1 MNWNEIFEYRNGELF
16 WKIRP
21 SNKKLQNKK
30 VGCFSHGYIRLGYKK
45 KLYYAHRVIW
55 EMHHGVIPKNMLL
68 DHIDGN
74 GLNNKI
80 KNLRLVNHNGNKR
93 NLPINCRNTS
103 GFTGVYWNKEKK
115 AWDARMNFKKPI
127 NLGRFKTKEKAIEAR
142 KKAETEY
149 GFSDTHGK
157 RQKRVVEKQYK
168 TPHN

>member
-1 MNWNEIFEYRNGELF
+1 MNWNKIFEYRDGDLY

-55 EMHHGVIPKNMLL
+55 EMHYGEIPSGLLL
-68 DHIDGN
+68 DHDDGN

-80 KNLRLVNHNGNKR
+80 KNLKLVDHVGNKR

-103 GFTGVYWNKEKK
+103 GVTGVYWNKQRN
-115 AWDARMNFKKPI
+115 AWDSKLNVNGKTIYFGRYKNKEDAIKAR
-127 NLGRFKTKEKAIEAR
+127 EKAEH
-142 KKAETEY
+142 TY
-149 GFSDTHGK
+149 GFSKTHGR
-157 RQKRVVEKQYK
+157 RQKRIVDK
-168 TPHN
+168 PI

>member
-1 MNWNEIFEYRNGELF
+1 MNWNEIFEYRDGELY

-55 EMHHGVIPKNMLL
+55 EMHYGKIPSGLLL
-68 DHIDGN
+68 DHDDGN

-80 KNLRLVNHNGNKR
+80 KNLKLVDHIGNKR

-103 GFTGVYWNKEKK
+103 GVTGVYWNKQKN
-115 AWDARMNFKKPI
+115 AWDACLNLRGKKI
-127 NLGRFKTKEKAIEAR
+127 NLGRYKNKEDAIKAR
-142 KKAETEY
+142 KESEIEY
-149 GFSDTHGK
+149 GFSSTHGK
-157 RQKRVVEKQYK
+157 RQKRIIDK
-168 TPHN
+168 PI